1 MNSLKFANALQDV
14 RKQLIA
20 QCKLGKILTFND
32 TVTPRNRNSF
42 DNGNSMLIILKSFL
56 AGFATNT
63 ARLAPDGSYRTIVG
77 NQTVSIHPSSVLFG
91 RKVEAIMYNEF
102 VFTNRSYARGVSA
115 VQLDWVAEVLAPP

>member
-32 TVTPRNRNSF
+32 TVTPQNRNSF